1 MKPFYF
7 ETLFLQTPLHSTPLE
22 LLEGASQMDTSLEVD
37 AQVVDLDVAERML
50 DLRAE
55 LDQGE
60 VRVFVV
66 DQVVRPVAVVH
77 ATHVGVL
84 LGLQEG
90 ALSFEEA
97 FLLLVEDHR
106 ELEEERQ
113 VVFQEESILLV
124 VGQQRTYYNRKRY
137 ISITQ
142 LFARFHKNIKI

>member
-1 MKPFYF
+1 
-7 ETLFLQTPLHSTPLE
+7 
-22 LLEGASQMDTSLEVD
+22 MDTSLEAD

-66 DQVVRPVAVVH
+66 DQVVHPVAVVH
-77 ATHVGVL
+77 ATHVGAL
-84 LGLQEG
+84 LELQEE

-97 FLLLVEDHR
+97 FLQLVEDHR

-113 VVFQEESILLV
+113 VVIQEESILLV

-137 ISITQ
+137 ILITQ
-142 LFARFHKNIKI
+142 LPILFAR